1 MALSVLITGV
11 LLLAIDGTVLYLAVP
26 SLSRELEPT
35 AEQLL
40 WIGEIY
46 SLALA
51 GLLVI
56 MGTASDRV
64 GRKRL
69 LLIGVAAFGLSSLLA
84 AFAATPETLIAA
96 RALLGVSG
104 AAIMPS
110 TLALIRNIF
119 TDPKERTR
127 AIAIWSAAF
136 GGGSAIGP
144 LVGGLL
150 LEHFWWGSVFLV
162 NVPVMLV
169 MLVAGIVLLPESKNP
184 TPGRFDVWSA
194 VLSLATV
201 TPLVYAI
208 KHTVASGFDP
218 VTAAC
223 LIGGLA
229 AGYLFVR
236 RQRRLENPLLDVE
249 LFRIPAFSGAVIANV
264 IAIFSLTGLLFFFS
278 QYLQLARGYSP
289 LIAGIA
295 EMPSTLASIIVV
307 AFVGAFV
314 AKLGRGR
321 AISLGLLMAAAG
333 LTFIAWAGGQDSYL
347 WLGIGLALLGFGV
360 GLAMTLTADVVLSA
374 APPKKAG
381 SVSAITETAYEL
393 GIVLGIAILGSLVT
407 GVYRSRLVLP
417 GSLPTDVRLRVEDS
431 LASAMAVLDARSPA
445 ALAAQEAFV
454 TAMQITSIVAAALT
468 AIAAVVAWKL
478 IPSLRERESPG
489 IRTEG
494 GH

>member
-40 WIGEIY
+40 WIGDIY

-51 GLLVI
+51 CLLVI

-96 RALLGVSG
+96 RALLRGLRGGHHALHPRADPEHLHRPQG
-104 AAIMPS
+104 AHPGD
-110 TLALIRNIF
+110 R
-119 TDPKERTR
+119 D
-127 AIAIWSAAF
+127 
-136 GGGSAIGP
+136 
-144 LVGGLL
+144 LVGGVRGRFGDRAAGGRLTAR
-150 LEHFWWGSVFLV
+150 HFWWGSVFLV

-229 AGYLFVR
+229 ADTSSFAG
-236 RQRRLENPLLDVE
+236 NDAW
-249 LFRIPAFSGAVIANV
+249 RIRSWTSNCFA
-264 IAIFSLTGLLFFFS
+264 S
-278 QYLQLARGYSP
+278 Q
-289 LIAGIA
+289 
-295 EMPSTLASIIVV
+295 
-307 AFVGAFV
+307 F
-314 AKLGRGR
+314 
-321 AISLGLLMAAAG
+321 
-333 LTFIAWAGGQDSYL
+333 
-347 WLGIGLALLGFGV
+347 
-360 GLAMTLTADVVLSA
+360 SA
-374 APPKKAG
+374 A
-381 SVSAITETAYEL
+381 
-393 GIVLGIAILGSLVT
+393 
-407 GVYRSRLVLP
+407 RS
-417 GSLPTDVRLRVEDS
+417 S
-431 LASAMAVLDARSPA
+431 
-445 ALAAQEAFV
+445 
-454 TAMQITSIVAAALT
+454 
-468 AIAAVVAWKL
+468 
-478 IPSLRERESPG
+478 
-489 IRTEG
+489 RT
-494 GH
+494 